1 MLSWDHYT
9 LGPRSAVPKDRQ
21 PRGKRR
27 KLARRI
33 SNIAERLVVSDPRSI
48 LSSPEVAESEGKQV
62 LMLVMTAKKFL
73 TMMTGA
79 YGDELKKQLMR
90 PQVFDFEKK
99 IIDFSEVGDNQNE
112 STADLAIRLFT
123 KMLEKEM
130 CFIPG
135 GLFRGAFSGVGIP
148 IIMKQKPME
157 EDQIRLFRNPHPQPR
172 TPKFA
177 QTTNA

>member
-1 MLSWDHYT
+1 
-9 LGPRSAVPKDRQ
+9 
-21 PRGKRR
+21 
-27 KLARRI
+27 
-33 SNIAERLVVSDPRSI
+33 
-48 LSSPEVAESEGKQV
+48 
-62 LMLVMTAKKFL
+62 MTAKKFL

-79 YGDELKKQLMR
+79 YGDELKKQLIR
-90 PQVFDFEKK
+90 PQEFDFEKK

-157 EDQIRLFRNPHPQPR
+157 EDQIRLKPTSSTQDPERYPSHRCLINSTLQNLEL
-172 TPKFA
+172 
-177 QTTNA
+177 NAHLSIFPSHRGGS